1 MTHEFKQN
9 CLKHIAALMLAG
21 AVVGLTACSAKP
33 IQRPSGAKI
42 EEVTSFNQIAP
53 VVHTLNQQY
62 KPENVLIV
70 SDIDNTLLTN
80 NGGLGGDIW
89 YQWQRGKLALKP
101 SPEQTVS
108 CLFEDVIGMLYELSP
123 MALTESQ
130 VPGLIKQWQAQGNP
144 MMLLTSRSPDY
155 RSPTERELNNKG
167 IDASLTALAPSGE
180 ADVTYRELLAREMS
194 YSRGIMMT
202 TGMHKGDMLAWIL
215 AKTGREFDAIV
226 FIDDSQHNIDNMHE
240 RWQHESVDM
249 RVFHYTHVE
258 AERVETFGQVLNA
271 EQANDLAS
279 DYDQLTHTLKAIFPE
294 RYKEGQCLSK

>member
-1 MTHEFKQN
+1 
-9 CLKHIAALMLAG
+9 MLAG

-53 VVHTLNQQY
+53 VVQTLNQQY

-89 YQWQRGKLALKP
+89 YQWQRGKLAVKP

-123 MALTESQ
+123 MALTEPQ
-130 VPGLIKQWQAQGNP
+130 VPGLIEQWQAQGNP
-144 MMLLTSRSPDY
+144 IMLLTSRSPDY

>member
-1 MTHEFKQN
+1 
-9 CLKHIAALMLAG
+9 MLAG

>member
-1 MTHEFKQN
+1 
-9 CLKHIAALMLAG
+9 MLAG

-258 AERVETFGQVLNA
+258 AERVETFGQVLSA

-279 DYDQLTHTLKAIFPE
+279 DYARLTQTLKAIFPE